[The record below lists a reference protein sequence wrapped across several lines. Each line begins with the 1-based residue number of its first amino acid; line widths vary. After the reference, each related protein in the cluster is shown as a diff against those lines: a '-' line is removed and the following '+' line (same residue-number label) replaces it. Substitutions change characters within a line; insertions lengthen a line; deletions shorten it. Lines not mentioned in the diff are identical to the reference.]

1 MSPVARDLGTP
12 RFWRSYVLHALAALG
27 AIAGALGLYDVLK
40 PGAVAQSDFPFALV
54 SGGVAIA
61 YGTYMGWPRPI
72 RQSYP
77 VANTEI
83 RLVEGDL
90 FDQDVNLVIGMS
102 NTFDTEIPHIISA
115 DSVQGQFLDRIY
127 RGDRSALD
135 EDLGNALAG
144 TASSDGNIE
153 KPGKT
158 KLYDVGT
165 IASIRK
171 HRRFFFCVAY
181 TKMNEANEAR
191 GTVEGLWRSL
201 DNLWSEVREP
211 MERSPGRFER

>member
-1 MSPVARDLGTP
+1 M
-12 RFWRSYVLHALAALG
+12 
-27 AIAGALGLYDVLK
+27 
-40 PGAVAQSDFPFALV
+40 
-54 SGGVAIA
+54 
-61 YGTYMGWPRPI
+61 
-72 RQSYP
+72 
-77 VANTEI
+77 
-83 RLVEGDL
+83 EGDL

-171 HRRFFFCVAY
+171 HRRFFFCVAF

-201 DNLWSEVREP
+201 DNLWSEVRAVSNGDP
-211 MERSPGRFER
+211 VALPVLGGGQARMAQILPAQDSIRLIAFSFILASRVERVCERLDIVIKKEAVPQIDMLEIRSFLASLRPS

>member
-1 MSPVARDLGTP
+1 
-12 RFWRSYVLHALAALG
+12 
-27 AIAGALGLYDVLK
+27 
-40 PGAVAQSDFPFALV
+40 
-54 SGGVAIA
+54 
-61 YGTYMGWPRPI
+61 
-72 RQSYP
+72 
-77 VANTEI
+77 
-83 RLVEGDL
+83 
-90 FDQDVNLVIGMS
+90 MS

-127 RGDRSALD
+127 CGDRSALD

-144 TASSDGNIE
+144 TASSGSIE

-165 IASIRK
+165 IASIRT

-181 TKMNEANEAR
+181 AKMNEANEAR

-201 DNLWSEVREP
+201 DNLWSEVRAVSNGDP
-211 MERSPGRFER
+211 VVLPVLGGGQARMAQILPAQDSIRLIAFSFILASRVERVCERLDIVIKKEAVPQIDMLEIRSFLASLRPS